1 MRVLLV
7 KTSSMGD
14 VVHTLPALTDARDAL
29 PGLEVDWVVE
39 EGFAPIAVR
48 HPAVRQVF
56 PCALRRWR
64 KHPLRTWRSGEWR
77 AFRERLWATE
87 YDAVI
92 DAQGLI
98 KSAFI
103 TRRARG
109 PKFGLD
115 KASAREPF
123 SARALD
129 HPLPVEKGLHAIE
142 RVRQLF
148 AVALG
153 YAVPETSADYGLP
166 RAATPK
172 APGEGARLVF
182 IHGTTWPTKH
192 WPVSHWQSLAR
203 LADARGCRILLPWG
217 NEVEH
222 ERAEAIATQ
231 VDSVEIL
238 PRQGLGE
245 LLDLFSGLDGFVA
258 VDTGLAHLA
267 AASGLPGVALY
278 GPTDPVLT
286 GVVGGR
292 AHSMAAEF
300 PCAPCVQEKCTY
312 RGELGRG
319 TTPPCFST
327 LPPEA
332 VWQRLLEVAG

>member
-1 MRVLLV
+1 MRVLLI

-14 VVHTLPALTDARDAL
+14 VVHTLPALTDAQRAI
-29 PGLEVDWVVE
+29 PGLKLDWVVE
-39 EGFAPIAVR
+39 EDFAPIAVR
-48 HPAVRQVF
+48 HPVVNDLF

-64 KHPLRTWRSGEWR
+64 KHPLRTWRGGEWR
-77 AFRERLWATE
+77 AFRERLRAME

-115 KASAREPF
+115 RESAREFF

-129 HPLPVEKGLHAIE
+129 HPLRVDKGQHAIQ

-148 AVALG
+148 AAALG
-153 YAVPETSADYGLP
+153 YQLPDTPPDYGLP
-166 RAATPK
+166 RAASPK
-172 APGEGARLVF
+172 PPGEGARLVF

-192 WPVSHWQSLAR
+192 WPVAHWQELAR
-203 LADARGCRILLPWG
+203 LAAARGCRILLPWG
-217 NEVEH
+217 NPVEH

-231 VDSVEIL
+231 ADSAEIL
-238 PRQGLGE
+238 SRRGLGE
-245 LLDLFSGLDGFVA
+245 LLDLFAELDGFVA

-267 AASGLPGVALY
+267 AASGLPGIALY
-278 GPTDPVLT
+278 GPTDPALT
-286 GVVGGR
+286 GVIGGR
-292 AHSMAAEF
+292 AESLAAEF

-327 LPPEA
+327 LPAES
-332 VWQRLLEVAG
+332 VWQRFLEVAG